1 MKLLSAIV
9 PCYNEEENV
18 PYFYEEF
25 IKNEP
30 YFEAHEIGF
39 ELWYIDDG
47 SRDGTLSEIRKL
59 QEKDPRIHYVSFSRN
74 FGKEA
79 AIYAGLKAASGK
91 YVVIID
97 ADLQHPP
104 RLIKDMYYGI
114 TKEGY
119 DSVVAYRIDRKGEN
133 KIRYFFSKIFFKL
146 ASKITELDFIQGE
159 EDYRMMNRKFLEA
172 VLSIEEKSRF
182 AKGIF
187 QWVGFNVKWIG
198 HENVNR
204 VAGKSKWSLFK
215 LFAYSI
221 DGIIGF
227 STVPLLISSFLGLIL
242 CLIST
247 ILGIYLIIKGIST
260 NSVISS
266 SLISILVTLLISGV
280 QLFLF
285 GILGQYLGKI
295 YLEIKERP
303 LYIVKDQKILVNKEI
318 EINEEFKIEA

>member
-1 MKLLSAIV
+1 METITVVV
-9 PCYNEEENV
+9 PCYNEEDVLKSFYNEMIKVASEMKNV
-18 PYFYEEF
+18 D
-25 IKNEP
+25 
-30 YFEAHEIGF
+30 FEILF
-39 ELWYIDDG
+39 IDDG
-47 SRDGTLSEIRKL
+47 SKDKTLSIIKNYSTVDSRVKY
-59 QEKDPRIHYVSFSRN
+59 ISFSRN

-79 AIYAGLKAASGK
+79 AIYAGLKAAIGE

-114 TKEGY
+114 VKEGY
-119 DSVVAYRIDRKGEN
+119 DSVAAYRKDRTGES
-133 KIRYFFSKIFFKL
+133 KIRSFFSRAFFKL
-146 ASKITELDFIQGE
+146 ASKITKLDFREGE
-159 EDYRMMNRKFLEA
+159 EDYRMMNRMFVDA
-172 VLSIEEKSRF
+172 VLSIKEKNRF
-182 AKGIF
+182 TKGIF
-187 QWVGFNVKWIG
+187 QWVGFNVKWIE
-198 HENVNR
+198 HENINR
-204 VAGKSKWSLFK
+204 VAGNSKWSIFK
-215 LFAYSI
+215 LFTYSL

-242 CLIST
+242 CLIAT

-285 GILGQYLGKI
+285 GILGQYLGKT

>member
-1 MKLLSAIV
+1 METITVVV
-9 PCYNEEENV
+9 PCYNEEDVLKSFYNEMIKVASEMKNV
-18 PYFYEEF
+18 D
-25 IKNEP
+25 
-30 YFEAHEIGF
+30 FEILF
-39 ELWYIDDG
+39 IDDG
-47 SRDGTLSEIRKL
+47 SKDKTLSIIKNYSTVDSRVKY
-59 QEKDPRIHYVSFSRN
+59 ISFSRN

-79 AIYAGLKAASGK
+79 AIYAGLKAAIGE

-114 TKEGY
+114 VKEGY
-119 DSVVAYRIDRKGEN
+119 DSVAAYRKDRTGES
-133 KIRYFFSKIFFKL
+133 KIRSFFSRSFFKL
-146 ASKITELDFIQGE
+146 ASKITKLDFREGE
-159 EDYRMMNRKFLEA
+159 EDYRMMNRMFVDA
-172 VLSIEEKSRF
+172 VLSIKEKNRF
-182 AKGIF
+182 TKGIF
-187 QWVGFNVKWIG
+187 QWVGFNVKWIE
-198 HENVNR
+198 HENINR
-204 VAGKSKWSLFK
+204 VAGNSKWSIFK
-215 LFAYSI
+215 LFTYSL

-266 SLISILVTLLISGV
+266 SLISVLVTLLISGV

-285 GILGQYLGKI
+285 GILGQYLGKT

-318 EINEEFKIEA
+318 EINEEFKMEA

>member
-1 MKLLSAIV
+1 METITVVV
-9 PCYNEEENV
+9 PCYNEEEVLKSFYNEMIKVASEMKNV
-18 PYFYEEF
+18 D
-25 IKNEP
+25 
-30 YFEAHEIGF
+30 FEILF
-39 ELWYIDDG
+39 IDDG
-47 SRDGTLSEIRKL
+47 SKDKTLSIIKNYSTVDSRVKY
-59 QEKDPRIHYVSFSRN
+59 ISFSRN

-79 AIYAGLKAASGK
+79 AIYAGLKAAIGE

-114 TKEGY
+114 VKEGY
-119 DSVVAYRIDRKGEN
+119 DSVAAYRKDRTGES
-133 KIRYFFSKIFFKL
+133 KIRSFFSRSFFKL
-146 ASKITELDFIQGE
+146 ASKITKLDFREGE
-159 EDYRMMNRKFLEA
+159 EDYRMMNRMFVDA
-172 VLSIEEKSRF
+172 VLSIKEKNRF
-182 AKGIF
+182 TKGIF
-187 QWVGFNVKWIG
+187 QWVGFNVKWIE
-198 HENVNR
+198 HENINR
-204 VAGKSKWSLFK
+204 VAGNSKWSIFK
-215 LFAYSI
+215 LFTYSL

-266 SLISILVTLLISGV
+266 SLISVLVTLLISGV

-285 GILGQYLGKI
+285 GILGQYLGKT

>member
-1 MKLLSAIV
+1 METITVVV
-9 PCYNEEENV
+9 PCYNEEDVLKSFYNEMIKVASEMKNV
-18 PYFYEEF
+18 D
-25 IKNEP
+25 
-30 YFEAHEIGF
+30 FEILF
-39 ELWYIDDG
+39 IDDG
-47 SRDGTLSEIRKL
+47 SKDKTLSIIKNYSTVDSRVKY
-59 QEKDPRIHYVSFSRN
+59 ISFSRN

-79 AIYAGLKAASGK
+79 AIYAGLKAAIGE

-114 TKEGY
+114 VKEGY
-119 DSVVAYRIDRKGEN
+119 DSVAAYRKDRTGES
-133 KIRYFFSKIFFKL
+133 KIRSFFSRSFFKL
-146 ASKITELDFIQGE
+146 ASKITKLDFREGE
-159 EDYRMMNRKFLEA
+159 EDYRMMNRMFVDA
-172 VLSIEEKSRF
+172 VLSIKEKNRF
-182 AKGIF
+182 TKGIF
-187 QWVGFNVKWIG
+187 QWVGFNVKWIE
-198 HENVNR
+198 HENINR
-204 VAGKSKWSLFK
+204 VAGNSKWSIFRLFT
-215 LFAYSI
+215 YSL

-266 SLISILVTLLISGV
+266 SLISVLVTLLISGV

-285 GILGQYLGKI
+285 GILGQYLGKT

>member
-1 MKLLSAIV
+1 METITVVV
-9 PCYNEEENV
+9 PCYNEEEVLKSFYNEMIKVASEMKNV
-18 PYFYEEF
+18 D
-25 IKNEP
+25 
-30 YFEAHEIGF
+30 FEILF
-39 ELWYIDDG
+39 IDDG
-47 SRDGTLSEIRKL
+47 SKDKTLSIIKNYSTVDSRVKY
-59 QEKDPRIHYVSFSRN
+59 ISFSRN

-79 AIYAGLKAASGK
+79 AIYAGLKAAIEE

-114 TKEGY
+114 VKEGY
-119 DSVVAYRIDRKGEN
+119 DSVAAYRKDRTGES
-133 KIRYFFSKIFFKL
+133 KIRSFFSRSFFKL
-146 ASKITELDFIQGE
+146 ASKITKLDFREGE
-159 EDYRMMNRKFLEA
+159 EDYRMMNRMFVDA
-172 VLSIEEKSRF
+172 VLSIKEKNRF
-182 AKGIF
+182 TKGIF
-187 QWVGFNVKWIG
+187 QWVGFNVKWIE
-198 HENVNR
+198 HENINR
-204 VAGKSKWSLFK
+204 VAGNSKWSIFK
-215 LFAYSI
+215 LFTYSL

-266 SLISILVTLLISGV
+266 SLISVLVTLLISGV

>member
-1 MKLLSAIV
+1 MDTITVVV
-9 PCYNEEENV
+9 PCYDEEDALKS
-18 PYFYEEF
+18 FYVEITKVTSEM
-25 IKNEP
+25 KKVK
-30 YFEAHEIGF
+30 FEIIF
-39 ELWYIDDG
+39 IDDG
-47 SRDGTLSEIRKL
+47 SKDKTLEIIKGYS
-59 QEKDPRIHYVSFSRN
+59 KVDSKVKYISFSRN

-79 AIYAGLKAASGK
+79 AIYAGLKAASGE

-182 AKGIF
+182 TKGIF

-198 HENVNR
+198 HESVNR

-227 STVPLLISSFLGLIL
+227 STVPLIILTVIGALL
-242 CLIST
+242 CLIGT
-247 ILGIYLIIKGIST
+247 VLGVSLIIKYLMMDVNIST
-260 NSVISS
+260 
-266 SLISILVTLLISGV
+266 SLILIVFTVLISGV
-280 QLFLF
+280 QLLIF
-285 GILGQYLGKI
+285 GIIGQYLGKV
-295 YLEIKERP
+295 YLETKQRP
-303 LYIVKDQKILVNKEI
+303 LYIVKEEKILDNKEI
-318 EINEEFKIEA
+318 EVDEEVKIKA

>member
-1 MKLLSAIV
+1 MEIITVVV
-9 PCYNEEENV
+9 PCYNEEDVLKSFYNEMIKVASEMKNV
-18 PYFYEEF
+18 D
-25 IKNEP
+25 
-30 YFEAHEIGF
+30 FEILF
-39 ELWYIDDG
+39 IDDG
-47 SRDGTLSEIRKL
+47 SKDKTLSIIKNYSTVDSRVKYISL
-59 QEKDPRIHYVSFSRN
+59 SRN

-79 AIYAGLKAASGK
+79 AIYAGLKAAIGE

-119 DSVVAYRIDRKGEN
+119 DSVAAYRKDRKGES
-133 KIRYFFSKIFFKL
+133 KIRAFFSRSFFKL
-146 ASKITELDFIQGE
+146 ASKITKLDFREGE
-159 EDYRMMNRKFLEA
+159 EDYRMMNRKFVDA
-172 VLSIEEKSRF
+172 VLSIKEKNRF
-182 AKGIF
+182 TKGIF
-187 QWVGFNVKWIG
+187 QWVGFNVKWIE
-198 HENVNR
+198 HENINR
-204 VAGKSKWSLFK
+204 VAGNSKWSIFK
-215 LFAYSI
+215 LFTYSL

-266 SLISILVTLLISGV
+266 SLISILVSLLISGV

-285 GILGQYLGKI
+285 GIIGQYLGKT

-303 LYIVKDQKILVNKEI
+303 LYIIKDQKILVNKEI

>member
-1 MKLLSAIV
+1 MNTITVVV
-9 PCYNEEENV
+9 PCYNEEDV
-18 PYFYEEF
+18 LKSFYVEITKVTSEM
-25 IKNEP
+25 KKVK
-30 YFEAHEIGF
+30 FEIIF
-39 ELWYIDDG
+39 IDDG
-47 SRDGTLSEIRKL
+47 SKDKTLEIIKGYSKL
-59 QEKDPRIHYVSFSRN
+59 DSKVKYISFSRN

-79 AIYAGLKAASGK
+79 AIYAGLKAASGE

-146 ASKITELDFIQGE
+146 ASKITELDFMQGE

-182 AKGIF
+182 TKGIF

-215 LFAYSI
+215 LFTYSI

-227 STVPLLISSFLGLIL
+227 STVPLIILTVIGALL
-242 CLIST
+242 CLIGT
-247 ILGIYLIIKGIST
+247 VLGVSLIIKYLMMDVNIST
-260 NSVISS
+260 
-266 SLISILVTLLISGV
+266 SLILIVFIVLISGV
-280 QLFLF
+280 QLFIF
-285 GILGQYLGKI
+285 GILGQYLGKV
-295 YLEIKERP
+295 YLETKQRP
-303 LYIVKDQKILVNKEI
+303 LYIVKEEKILDNKEI
-318 EINEEFKIEA
+318 EVDEEVKIKA